1 MQRVRSIKP
10 NFKYEII
17 CSIKN
22 YPVFQMCKIAKV
34 SKSGYY
40 KWLKNKDKISMQKIL
55 DNVLVKE
62 VFIRKK
68 GKYGIRRIKMDLE
81 ENRGIIMNKKK
92 ISKIMKEQGLKT
104 KVRIKSPCKE
114 QVKDVFADYYC
125 DNILMQN
132 FKNRQP
138 YEAFGI
144 DITYLKYNNKF
155 GYLCTLIDVKTT
167 EIISYGISDNL
178 KVDFVLG
185 TIKYGIAELP
195 KEKIENLIIHSD
207 RGSHFRAKKY
217 KELLE
222 ENHIIQS
229 MSLPG
234 NPKDNAVVESFFG
247 HLKDEINLKNVKTF
261 EQLVE
266 IIDNYMYYY
275 NNKRKQWNKN
285 RMTPIQYRD
294 FLLAS

>member
-22 YPVFQMCKIAKV
+22 YPVYQMCEIAKV

-62 VFIRKK
+62 VFTRKN

-81 ENRGIIMNKKK
+81 EKRGIIMNKKK

-104 KVRIKSPCKE
+104 KVRVKNPYKE
-114 QVKDVFADYYC
+114 QVKDVLADYYC

-138 YEAFGI
+138 YEALGI
-144 DITYLKYNNKF
+144 DITYLKYNNRF

-185 TIKYGIAELP
+185 TIQYGIAEIS
-195 KEKIENLIIHSD
+195 KEKIKI
-207 RGSHFRAKKY
+207 
-217 KELLE
+217 
-222 ENHIIQS
+222 
-229 MSLPG
+229 
-234 NPKDNAVVESFFG
+234 
-247 HLKDEINLKNVKTF
+247 
-261 EQLVE
+261 
-266 IIDNYMYYY
+266 
-275 NNKRKQWNKN
+275 
-285 RMTPIQYRD
+285 
-294 FLLAS
+294 